1 VILLLSLLTKQKFF
15 KNIQYYIYMDN
26 KKNNSLLLYNS
37 SKDGLSSE
45 LYSFEK
51 IKGFCH
57 EKTDTKAYGRFNG
70 KTVII
75 TGAKGDFGQICSK
88 RMAQEGA
95 NIGFLDI
102 LDTESLAIQFKKD
115 YPDQIFHSF
124 QVDITKEDQAIEVSK
139 EIEKK
144 FKRID
149 HLFNNAGYQ
158 GDFTNTLN
166 YAVEDFRKIIDIN
179 VTGAFIML
187 KTISNIMSKQEPR
200 GGSIVNTASM
210 AGIGAPPNMIAYS
223 ASKAAVKHMTVIAAK
238 DLAPFDIRVNSISP
252 AYIGPGFMW
261 TRQVE
266 LQSKAGSVY
275 FSEDPEKVAYQM
287 VDSVPMRRYGSI
299 NEVIGP
305 VLFLLSD
312 DASYLTGIDI
322 KITGGD

>member
-1 VILLLSLLTKQKFF
+1 MK
-15 KNIQYYIYMDN
+15 N
-26 KKNNSLLLYNS
+26 KKNNLKKLYDS

-45 LYSFEK
+45 LYTFEK

-57 EKTDTKAYGRFNG
+57 EKNDTKAYGRFNG
-70 KTVII
+70 KTVLI
-75 TGAKGDFGQICSK
+75 TGAKGDFGQVCSK

-187 KTISNIMSKQEPR
+187 KTISNITSKQEPR

-266 LQSKAGSVY
+266 LQAKAGSVY

-322 KITGGD
+322 KITGGE

>member
-1 VILLLSLLTKQKFF
+1 MK
-15 KNIQYYIYMDN
+15 N
-26 KKNNSLLLYNS
+26 KKYLKKLYDS

-75 TGAKGDFGQICSK
+75 TGAKGDFGQVCSK

-115 YPDQIFHSF
+115 YPDQIFYSF

-266 LQSKAGSVY
+266 LQAKAGSVY

-312 DASYLTGIDI
+312 DASYLTGIDT

>member
-1 VILLLSLLTKQKFF
+1 
-15 KNIQYYIYMDN
+15 MDN
-26 KKNNSLLLYNS
+26 KKNNSLLLYDS

-75 TGAKGDFGQICSK
+75 TGAKGDFGQVCSK
-88 RMAQEGA
+88 RMAEEGA

-102 LDTESLAIQFKKD
+102 LDTESLARKFKKEF
-115 YPDQIFHSF
+115 PGQIFHSF

-266 LQSKAGSVY
+266 LQAKAGSVY
-275 FSEDPEKVAYQM
+275 FSEDPEQVASQM
-287 VDSVPMRRYGSI
+287 VNSVPMRRYGSI

-312 DASYLTGIDI
+312 DSSYLTGIDI

>member
-1 VILLLSLLTKQKFF
+1 MK
-15 KNIQYYIYMDN
+15 N
-26 KKNNSLLLYNS
+26 KKNNLKKLYDS

-45 LYSFEK
+45 LYTFEK

-57 EKTDTKAYGRFNG
+57 EKNDTKAYGRFNG
-70 KTVII
+70 KTVLI
-75 TGAKGDFGQICSK
+75 TGAKGDFGQVCSK

-266 LQSKAGSVY
+266 LQAKARSVY
-275 FSEDPEKVAYQM
+275 FSEDPEQVASQM

>member
-1 VILLLSLLTKQKFF
+1 
-15 KNIQYYIYMDN
+15 MDN

-139 EIEKK
+139 EIKKK

-210 AGIGAPPNMIAYS
+210 AGIGPPPNMIAYS

-266 LQSKAGSVY
+266 LQAKARSVY
-275 FSEDPEKVAYQM
+275 FSEDPEQVASQM

>member
-1 VILLLSLLTKQKFF
+1 
-15 KNIQYYIYMDN
+15 MEN
-26 KKNNSLLLYNS
+26 KKNDLVKLYDF
-37 SKDGLSSE
+37 SKDDLSNE
-45 LYSFEK
+45 LYTFDK
-51 IKGFCH
+51 NKGYYH
-57 EKTDTKAYGRFNG
+57 EKTDSKAYGRFNG
-70 KTVII
+70 KTILI
-75 TGAKGDFGQICSK
+75 TGAKGDFGKACSK

-102 LDTESLAIQFKKD
+102 LDTEPQVIKFKKE

-124 QVDITKEDQAIEVSK
+124 QIDITKEDQAIDVSN

-144 FKRID
+144 FRRID
-149 HLFNNAGYQ
+149 YLFNNAGYQ
-158 GDFTNTLN
+158 GDFDNIIN
-166 YAVEDFRKIIDIN
+166 YSVDDFRKIIDIN

-187 KTISNIMSKQEPR
+187 KTISNIMQKQEPR
-200 GGSIVNTASM
+200 GGAIVNTASM
-210 AGIGAPPNMIAYS
+210 AGIGAPPNMVAYS
-223 ASKAAVKHMTVIAAK
+223 ASKAAVKHMTTIAAK

-266 LQSKAGSVY
+266 LQAKAGSIY
-275 FSEDPEKVAYQM
+275 FSEDPEKVAAQM

-322 KITGGD
+322 KITGGE

>member
-1 VILLLSLLTKQKFF
+1 
-15 KNIQYYIYMDN
+15 MDN

-75 TGAKGDFGQICSK
+75 TGAKGDFGQVCSK

-124 QVDITKEDQAIEVSK
+124 QVDITEEDQVIEVSN

-158 GDFTNTLN
+158 GDFSNTLN

-252 AYIGPGFMW
+252 SYIGPGFMW

-266 LQSKAGSVY
+266 LQAKAGSVY
-275 FSEDPEKVAYQM
+275 FSEDPEQVASQM

>member
-1 VILLLSLLTKQKFF
+1 MK
-15 KNIQYYIYMDN
+15 N
-26 KKNNSLLLYNS
+26 KKNNLKKLYDS

-45 LYSFEK
+45 LYTFEK

-57 EKTDTKAYGRFNG
+57 EKNDTKAYGRFNG
-70 KTVII
+70 KTVLI
-75 TGAKGDFGQICSK
+75 TGAKGDFGQVCSK

-139 EIEKK
+139 EIGKK

-266 LQSKAGSVY
+266 LQAKAGSVY

-322 KITGGD
+322 KITGGE

>member
-1 VILLLSLLTKQKFF
+1 MK
-15 KNIQYYIYMDN
+15 N
-26 KKNNSLLLYNS
+26 KKNNLKKLYDS

-45 LYSFEK
+45 LYTFEK

-57 EKTDTKAYGRFNG
+57 EKNDTKAYGRFNG
-70 KTVII
+70 KTVLI
-75 TGAKGDFGQICSK
+75 TGAKGDFGQVCSK

-124 QVDITKEDQAIEVSK
+124 QVDITKEDQAIEVLK
-139 EIEKK
+139 EIGKK

-266 LQSKAGSVY
+266 LQAKAGSVY

-322 KITGGD
+322 KITGGE

>member
-1 VILLLSLLTKQKFF
+1 MEN
-15 KNIQYYIYMDN
+15 KN
-26 KKNNSLLLYNS
+26 NNSLLLYNS
-37 SKDGLSSE
+37 SKDDLSSE

-57 EKTDTKAYGRFNG
+57 EKNDTKAYGRFNG

-75 TGAKGDFGQICSK
+75 TGAKGDFGQVCSK

-266 LQSKAGSVY
+266 LQAKARSVY
-275 FSEDPEKVAYQM
+275 FSEDPEQVASQM

>member
-1 VILLLSLLTKQKFF
+1 
-15 KNIQYYIYMDN
+15 MDN

-75 TGAKGDFGQICSK
+75 TGAKGDFGQVCSK

-95 NIGFLDI
+95 NIGFLEI

-210 AGIGAPPNMIAYS
+210 AGIGATPNMIAYS

-266 LQSKAGSVY
+266 LQAKAGSVY
-275 FSEDPEKVAYQM
+275 FSEDPEQVASQM

>member
-1 VILLLSLLTKQKFF
+1 
-15 KNIQYYIYMDN
+15 MEN
-26 KKNNSLLLYNS
+26 KKNNLKKLYNS
-37 SKDGLSSE
+37 SKDGLSNE

-51 IKGFCH
+51 SKGFCH
-57 EKTDTKAYGRFNG
+57 EKNDSKAYGRFNG

-75 TGAKGDFGQICSK
+75 TGAKGDFGQVCSK

-102 LDTESLAIQFKKD
+102 LDTEPLANQFKKE
-115 YPDQIFHSF
+115 YPDQQFHSF
-124 QVDITKEDQAIEVSK
+124 QVDITKEDQAIEVSN
-139 EIEKK
+139 EIERK

-158 GDFTNTLN
+158 GDFENTLN
-166 YAVEDFRKIIDIN
+166 YSVDDFRKIIDIN

-187 KTISNIMSKQEPR
+187 KTISNIMQKQEPR

-223 ASKAAVKHMTVIAAK
+223 ASKAAVKHMTIIAAK

-266 LQSKAGSVY
+266 LQAKAGSVY
-275 FSEDPEKVAYQM
+275 FSEDPEKVASQM

-322 KITGGD
+322 KITGGE

>member
-1 VILLLSLLTKQKFF
+1 
-15 KNIQYYIYMDN
+15 MDN

-75 TGAKGDFGQICSK
+75 TGAKGDFGQVCSK

-158 GDFTNTLN
+158 GDFVNTLN
-166 YAVEDFRKIIDIN
+166 YSVDDFRKIIDIN

-187 KTISNIMSKQEPR
+187 KTISNIMQKQEPR

-223 ASKAAVKHMTVIAAK
+223 ASKAAVKHMTIIAAK

-266 LQSKAGSVY
+266 LQAKAGSVY
-275 FSEDPEKVAYQM
+275 FSEDPEKVASQM
-287 VDSVPMRRYGSI
+287 VESVPMRRYGSI

>member
-1 VILLLSLLTKQKFF
+1 MK
-15 KNIQYYIYMDN
+15 Y
-26 KKNNSLLLYNS
+26 KKNNLVKLYDP
-37 SKDGLSSE
+37 SKDDLSNE

-57 EKTDTKAYGRFNG
+57 EKNDSKAYGRFNG

-75 TGAKGDFGQICSK
+75 TGAKGDFGQVCSK

-102 LDTESLAIQFKKD
+102 LDTEPLAIQFKKE

-124 QVDITKEDQAIEVSK
+124 QVDITKEDQAIEASN

-144 FKRID
+144 FERID

-158 GDFTNTLN
+158 GDFANTLN
-166 YAVEDFRKIIDIN
+166 YSVEDFRKIIDIN

-187 KTISNIMSKQEPR
+187 KTISNIMQKQEPR

-223 ASKAAVKHMTVIAAK
+223 ASKAAVKHMTIIAAK

-266 LQSKAGSVY
+266 LQAKAGSVY
-275 FSEDPEKVAYQM
+275 FSKDPEKVASQM
-287 VDSVPMRRYGSI
+287 VNSVPMRRYGSI

-322 KITGGD
+322 KITGGE

>member
-1 VILLLSLLTKQKFF
+1 
-15 KNIQYYIYMDN
+15 MDN

-75 TGAKGDFGQICSK
+75 TGAKGDFGQVCSK

-166 YAVEDFRKIIDIN
+166 YPVEDFRKIIDIN

-266 LQSKAGSVY
+266 LQAKAGSVY

>member
-1 VILLLSLLTKQKFF
+1 MK
-15 KNIQYYIYMDN
+15 N
-26 KKNNSLLLYNS
+26 KKNNLKKLYDS

-45 LYSFEK
+45 LYTFEK

-57 EKTDTKAYGRFNG
+57 EKNDTKAYGRFNG
-70 KTVII
+70 KTVLI
-75 TGAKGDFGQICSK
+75 TGAKGDFGQVCSK

-266 LQSKAGSVY
+266 LQAKAGSVY
-275 FSEDPEKVAYQM
+275 FSEVPEKVAYQM

-322 KITGGD
+322 KITGGE

>member
-1 VILLLSLLTKQKFF
+1 
-15 KNIQYYIYMDN
+15 MDI
-26 KKNNSLLLYNS
+26 KNNLKELYDS
-37 SKDGLSSE
+37 TRDGLSSE
-45 LYSFEK
+45 LYSFDK

-57 EKTDTKAYGRFNG
+57 EKTDTKAFGRFKG

-75 TGAKGDFGQICSK
+75 TGAKGDFGQVCSK
-88 RMAQEGA
+88 RIAQEGA
-95 NIGFLDI
+95 NIAFLDI
-102 LDTESLAIQFKKD
+102 LDTESLVIQFRKD

-124 QVDITKEDQAIEVSK
+124 QVDITKEDKVIEVSND
-139 EIEKK
+139 IAKK
-144 FKRID
+144 FERID

-158 GDFTNTLN
+158 GDFTNTVN
-166 YAVEDFRKIIDIN
+166 YSVKDFKKIMDIN
-179 VTGAFIML
+179 VIGAFIIL
-187 KTISNIMSKQEPR
+187 KTVSNIMCKQVPR

-210 AGIGAPPNMIAYS
+210 AGIAAPPNMIAYS
-223 ASKAAVKHMTVIAAK
+223 TSKAAVKHMTVIAAK

-266 LQSKAGSVY
+266 LQAKAGSVY
-275 FSEDPEKVAYQM
+275 FSEDPKQVAYQM

>member
-1 VILLLSLLTKQKFF
+1 MK
-15 KNIQYYIYMDN
+15 N
-26 KKNNSLLLYNS
+26 KKNNLKKLYDS

-45 LYSFEK
+45 LYTFEK

-57 EKTDTKAYGRFNG
+57 EKNDTKAYGRFNG
-70 KTVII
+70 KTVLI
-75 TGAKGDFGQICSK
+75 TGAKGDFGQVCSK

-266 LQSKAGSVY
+266 LQAKAGSVY

>member
-1 VILLLSLLTKQKFF
+1 MK
-15 KNIQYYIYMDN
+15 N
-26 KKNNSLLLYNS
+26 KKNNLVKLYDP
-37 SKDGLSSE
+37 SKDDLSNE
-45 LYSFEK
+45 LYSFEI

-57 EKTDTKAYGRFNG
+57 EKNDSKAYGRFNG

-75 TGAKGDFGQICSK
+75 TGAKGDFGQVCSK

-102 LDTESLAIQFKKD
+102 LDTEPLANQFKKE

-124 QVDITKEDQAIEVSK
+124 QVDITKEDQAIEASN

-144 FKRID
+144 FERID

-158 GDFTNTLN
+158 GDFANTLN
-166 YAVEDFRKIIDIN
+166 YSVEDFRKIIDIN

-187 KTISNIMSKQEPR
+187 KTISNIMQKQEPR

-210 AGIGAPPNMIAYS
+210 AGIAATPNMIAYS
-223 ASKAAVKHMTVIAAK
+223 ASKAAVKHMTIIAAK

-266 LQSKAGSVY
+266 LQAKAGSVY
-275 FSEDPEKVAYQM
+275 FSEDPEKVASQM
-287 VDSVPMRRYGSI
+287 VESVPMRRYGSI

>member
-1 VILLLSLLTKQKFF
+1 
-15 KNIQYYIYMDN
+15 MDN
-26 KKNNSLLLYNS
+26 NKNNSLLLYNS

-75 TGAKGDFGQICSK
+75 TGAKGDFGQVCSK

-266 LQSKAGSVY
+266 LQAKAGSVY

>member
-1 VILLLSLLTKQKFF
+1 
-15 KNIQYYIYMDN
+15 MDN

-75 TGAKGDFGQICSK
+75 TGAKGDFGQVCSK
-88 RMAQEGA
+88 RMAEEGA

-102 LDTESLAIQFKKD
+102 LDTESIAIQFKKE

-124 QVDITKEDQAIEVSK
+124 QVDITKEDQVIEISN

-166 YAVEDFRKIIDIN
+166 YSVKDFKKIIDIN

-187 KTISNIMSKQEPR
+187 KTISNIMRKQEPR

-210 AGIGAPPNMIAYS
+210 AGIAAPPNMIAYS
-223 ASKAAVKHMTVIAAK
+223 TSKAAVKHMTVIAAK

-266 LQSKAGSVY
+266 LQAKAGSVY
-275 FSEDPEKVAYQM
+275 FSEDPEQVASQM
-287 VDSVPMRRYGSI
+287 VNSVPMRRYGSI

-312 DASYLTGIDI
+312 DSSYLTGIDI

>member
-1 VILLLSLLTKQKFF
+1 
-15 KNIQYYIYMDN
+15 MDN

-75 TGAKGDFGQICSK
+75 TGVKGDFGQVCSK

-266 LQSKAGSVY
+266 LQAKAGSVY

>member
-1 VILLLSLLTKQKFF
+1 
-15 KNIQYYIYMDN
+15 
-26 KKNNSLLLYNS
+26 
-37 SKDGLSSE
+37 
-45 LYSFEK
+45 
-51 IKGFCH
+51 
-57 EKTDTKAYGRFNG
+57 
-70 KTVII
+70 
-75 TGAKGDFGQICSK
+75 
-88 RMAQEGA
+88 MAQEGA

-124 QVDITKEDQAIEVSK
+124 QVDITKEDQAIKISN

-166 YAVEDFRKIIDIN
+166 YSVKDFKKIIDIN

-210 AGIGAPPNMIAYS
+210 AGIGATPNMIAYS

-252 AYIGPGFMW
+252 SYIGPGFMW

-266 LQSKAGSVY
+266 LQAKAGSVY
-275 FSEDPEKVAYQM
+275 FSEDPEQVASQM

-312 DASYLTGIDI
+312 DSSYLTGIDI

>member
-1 VILLLSLLTKQKFF
+1 
-15 KNIQYYIYMDN
+15 M
-26 KKNNSLLLYNS
+26 
-37 SKDGLSSE
+37 
-45 LYSFEK
+45 
-51 IKGFCH
+51 
-57 EKTDTKAYGRFNG
+57 
-70 KTVII
+70 
-75 TGAKGDFGQICSK
+75 
-88 RMAQEGA
+88 
-95 NIGFLDI
+95 DI
-102 LDTESLAIQFKKD
+102 LDTESIAIQFKKE
-115 YPDQIFHSF
+115 YSDQIFHSF
-124 QVDITKEDQAIEVSK
+124 QVDITKEDQAIKISN

-166 YAVEDFRKIIDIN
+166 YSVKDFKKIIDIN

-187 KTISNIMSKQEPR
+187 KTISNIMRKQEPR

-210 AGIGAPPNMIAYS
+210 AGIAAPPNMIAYS
-223 ASKAAVKHMTVIAAK
+223 ASKAAVKHMTINCSAK

-266 LQSKAGSVY
+266 LQAKAGSVY
-275 FSEDPEKVAYQM
+275 FSEDPEQVASQM
-287 VDSVPMRRYGSI
+287 VYSVPMRRYGSI

-312 DASYLTGIDI
+312 DSSYLTGIDI

>member
-1 VILLLSLLTKQKFF
+1 MK
-15 KNIQYYIYMDN
+15 N
-26 KKNNSLLLYNS
+26 KKNNLKKLYDS

-57 EKTDTKAYGRFNG
+57 EKNDTKAYGRFNG

-75 TGAKGDFGQICSK
+75 TGAKGDFGQVCSK
-88 RMAQEGA
+88 RMAEEGA

-102 LDTESLAIQFKKD
+102 LDTESIAIQLKKE

-124 QVDITKEDQAIEVSK
+124 QVDITKEDQAIKISN

-166 YAVEDFRKIIDIN
+166 YSVKDFKKIIDIN

-187 KTISNIMSKQEPR
+187 KTISNIMRKQEPR

-210 AGIGAPPNMIAYS
+210 AGIAAPPNMIAYS

-266 LQSKAGSVY
+266 LQAKAGSVY
-275 FSEDPEKVAYQM
+275 FSEDPEQVASQM
-287 VDSVPMRRYGSI
+287 VNSVPMRRYGSI

-312 DASYLTGIDI
+312 DSSYLTGIDI

>member
-1 VILLLSLLTKQKFF
+1 MEN
-15 KNIQYYIYMDN
+15 KN
-26 KKNNSLLLYNS
+26 NNSLLLYNS
-37 SKDGLSSE
+37 SKDDLSSE

-57 EKTDTKAYGRFNG
+57 EKNDTKAYGRFNG

-75 TGAKGDFGQICSK
+75 TGAKGNFGQVCSK

-210 AGIGAPPNMIAYS
+210 AGIGATPNMIAYS

-266 LQSKAGSVY
+266 LQAKAGSVY
-275 FSEDPEKVAYQM
+275 FSEDPEQVASQM
-287 VDSVPMRRYGSI
+287 VNSVPMRRYGSI

-312 DASYLTGIDI
+312 DSSYLTGIDI

>member
-1 VILLLSLLTKQKFF
+1 
-15 KNIQYYIYMDN
+15 MDN

-57 EKTDTKAYGRFNG
+57 EKTNTKAYGRFNG

-75 TGAKGDFGQICSK
+75 TGAKGDFGQVCSK

-266 LQSKAGSVY
+266 LQAKAGSVY

-299 NEVIGP
+299 SEVIGP

>member
-1 VILLLSLLTKQKFF
+1 
-15 KNIQYYIYMDN
+15 M
-26 KKNNSLLLYNS
+26 YNS

-75 TGAKGDFGQICSK
+75 TGAKGDFGQVCSK

-166 YAVEDFRKIIDIN
+166 YAVEDFKKIIDIN

-266 LQSKAGSVY
+266 LQAKAGSVY

-312 DASYLTGIDI
+312 DASYLTGIDT

>member
-1 VILLLSLLTKQKFF
+1 
-15 KNIQYYIYMDN
+15 MDN

-75 TGAKGDFGQICSK
+75 TGAKGDFGQVCSK

-210 AGIGAPPNMIAYS
+210 AGIGATPNMIAYS

-266 LQSKAGSVY
+266 LQAKAGSVY

>member
-1 VILLLSLLTKQKFF
+1 
-15 KNIQYYIYMDN
+15 MDN
-26 KKNNSLLLYNS
+26 KKNNSLLLYDS

-75 TGAKGDFGQICSK
+75 TGAKGDFGQVCSK
-88 RMAQEGA
+88 RMAEEGA

-223 ASKAAVKHMTVIAAK
+223 TSKAAVKHMTVIAAK

-266 LQSKAGSVY
+266 LQAKAGSVY

-322 KITGGD
+322 KITGGE